1 MGYHLRGL
9 LLPASVV
16 PPADLHSVILPQSL
30 TLIPLPDDVL
40 DALPEA
46 SLPVTPTA
54 GFTHLTGPLEVLIGQ
69 LSQAGRVAYVEA
81 EYFGGTGSQVAA
93 VWDGGRV
100 LWGLERGERGP
111 VNHALRLLGVRRT
124 DSHDEFGSVG
134 LDRHRHLE
142 DWLD

>member
-1 MGYHLRGL
+1 M
-9 LLPASVV
+9 
-16 PPADLHSVILPQSL
+16 
-30 TLIPLPDDVL
+30 
-40 DALPEA
+40 
-46 SLPVTPTA
+46 
-54 GFTHLTGPLEVLIGQ
+54 
-69 LSQAGRVAYVEA
+69 AYVEA

-100 LWGLERGERGP
+100 FWGPERRERGP
-111 VNHALRLLGVRRT
+111 INHALRLLGVHRT